1 MPEDPDRFPIDP
13 GPTPRDADKRNVGL
27 WVGLGCLGVV
37 ISSCCLLSYWAQ
49 TFGFRWILNQGDETR
64 GMASGWVLTSALE
77 SIRSSC
83 VEGVA
88 SEDVQRWFHPDLA
101 VEARN
106 RLCAI
111 DEATIRQIVPP
122 RIEGDPPRPEV
133 DTLAAIGEPDVAA
146 RLGMDP
152 TLCYRYTTDTVRIIG
167 CFEQDGES
175 GVIPYKIIDVEPA
188 QP

>member
-1 MPEDPDRFPIDP
+1 MPEDPDRFSIDAP
-13 GPTPRDADKRNVGL
+13 STPPHANKRNLGL
-27 WVGLGCLGVV
+27 WVGIGCLGVV

-49 TFGFRWILNQGDETR
+49 TFGFRWILNQGEEAR
-64 GMASGWVLTSALE
+64 GMASGWVLTGALE

-83 VEGVA
+83 VDGVA
-88 SEDVQRWFHPDLA
+88 SEDVQRWFHPDIG

-111 DEATIRQIVPP
+111 DEATIRQIAAP
-122 RIEGDPPRPEV
+122 RVEGDPPRPGF

-146 RLGMDP
+146 RFGMDP
-152 TLCYRYTTDTVRIIG
+152 ALCYRYTTETVRIIG

-175 GVIPYKIIDVEPA
+175 GVIPYKIIDVERA